1 MYMSKEFFQA
11 GSQMMQ
17 RFRDLAPNSTTDST
31 VKSLKGS
38 AFPSS
43 SSSAASKQVRRSS
56 GAFNGDAAAKA
67 EKTSN
72 DNKIKQAEESLRT
85 VMYLSCWGPN

>member
-1 MYMSKEFFQA
+1 MILMMSREFFQA

-17 RFRDLAPNSTTDST
+17 RFRDQAPKSTTDST

-38 AFPSS
+38 AFTSS
-43 SSSAASKQVRRSS
+43 SASKQVRQSS

-67 EKTSN
+67 AKTSY